1 MSVRDAAERYGVSQ
15 ATLYNLLRRGELHRF
30 RRSGDK
36 KTYLKIEELDR
47 VLRPRPV
54 EEDS

>member
-1 MSVRDAAERYGVSQ
+1 MSVQEAAERYAVSQ

-36 KTYLKIEELDR
+36 KTYLQVEELDR

-54 EEDS
+54 GE